1 MKLISAD
8 GTLQRMNR
16 AGLDMIQADSLDQV
30 KGQCVYPLVAEEHRE
45 AFQAL
50 VQDVFQ
56 GKSRTLEF
64 RVIGLKGRP
73 SILYTNAVPLR
84 SERGEIISA
93 LSVTTDITDRKLAEE
108 LLLQSEARYRRITE
122 GLTDYQYTVRIEN
135 GRAVETRH
143 SPACAAVTGYTVEE
157 FAADPYLW
165 IRMVAPEDRELIQKR
180 VEQILEGNDIP
191 PIEHRILRKDGEL
204 RWVCDNIILNRDN
217 SGTLLSYDG
226 VVKDITEHKLAEEER
241 EKLINELKD
250 ALAKI
255 KTLSAMLPI
264 CSYCKKIRDDK
275 GYWDQVD
282 SYISKHTD
290 TVFSHGMCPECAEK
304 AMKEFEEFKRESGGC
319 V

>member
-1 MKLISAD
+1 
-8 GTLQRMNR
+8 MNR

-30 KGQCVYPLVAEEHRE
+30 KGQCVFPLVAEEHRE

-64 RVIGLKGRP
+64 KVIGLKGRP
-73 SILYTNAVPLR
+73 SILYTSAVPLR
-84 SERGEIISA
+84 NDRGEIISA

-108 LLLQSEARYRRITE
+108 LMLQSEARYRRITE

-135 GRAVETRH
+135 GRAVETKH

-157 FAADPYLW
+157 FSSDPYLW
-165 IRMVAPEDRELIQKR
+165 INMVVPEDRELVQKR
-180 VEQILEGNDIP
+180 VEHILEGNDIL
-191 PIEHRILRKDGEL
+191 PIEHRILRKDGEV
-204 RWVCDNIILNRDN
+204 RWVSDNIIQYRDN

-255 KTLSAMLPI
+255 KTLSSMLPI
-264 CSYCKKIRDDK
+264 CAYCKKIRDDK

-290 TVFSHGMCPECAEK
+290 TVFSHGICPECAEK
-304 AMKEFEEFKRESGGC
+304 AMKEVEEFKKNKDH
-319 V
+319 